1 MSSSIVQEE
10 TCCMVCYTN
19 QNLERHH
26 IFGGGLRKKSEE
38 YGLTVWLCHN
48 HHNENVK
55 GNPGVHHS
63 RELDLWLKKLGQQA
77 FEREFPEKDFLREFG
92 RSYR

>member
-1 MSSSIVQEE
+1 M
-10 TCCMVCYTN
+10 
-19 QNLERHH
+19 LH
-26 IFGGGLRKKSEE
+26 GLLYQSKLGTPSYFRRRAEKKSEE